1 MTENISA
8 EQTPIRVGVVGLGRS
23 GYSIHLKTVARFPQW
38 FRTVAVSDGDAERL
52 RATAAEF
59 GCRACATPE
68 ELFADP
74 TVEVVVIA
82 TTNRTHA
89 ELGIAALTAGKHL
102 VAEKP
107 LALTTAEVDTMIAAA
122 QANGLIL
129 APFYNLRFDD
139 SFNLV
144 KDILTSGKLGDILQI
159 RIAGHS
165 YNRRWDW
172 QTLRSY
178 GGGQLYNLGS
188 HLIDLAMALLEACG
202 GDANDLELFSDLR
215 HAISSGDAEDH
226 ARLTFRSRSQPRTP
240 LVDVE
245 LTSAC
250 AFPQDRYLVMG
261 TLGGLHGTTERI
273 EWKWLEPSELSER
286 ALQETPT
293 ADRSYNREELPW
305 HSETRDCD
313 SRPAYT
319 QDRFYRNLY
328 DVLRNGEEL
337 VVTPESIRRRLIIV
351 ERALNLD
358 QL

>member
-1 MTENISA
+1 MNDNAAREKA
-8 EQTPIRVGVVGLGRS
+8 PIRVGVVGLGRS

-38 FRTVAVSDGDAERL
+38 FQTVAVSDGDAERL
-52 RATAAEF
+52 RITAAEF
-59 GCRACATPE
+59 GCRACRTPE

-74 TVEVVVIA
+74 NVEVVVIA
-82 TTNRTHA
+82 TPNRTHA
-89 ELGIAALTAGKHL
+89 EMGIAALTAGKHL

-107 LALTTAEVDTMIAAA
+107 LALATAEVDAMMAAA
-122 QANGLIL
+122 QAKGLVL

-139 SFNLV
+139 SFNRV
-144 KDILTSGKLGDILQI
+144 RDILTSGKLGDILQI

-202 GDANDLELFSDLR
+202 GDTDDLELFSDLR

-226 ARLTFRSRSQPRTP
+226 ARLTFRSRSQPNAP

-261 TLGGLHGTTERI
+261 TRGGLHGTPERV

-286 ALQETPT
+286 TLQETPT

-305 HSETRDCD
+305 HVEMRDCD

-319 QDRFYRNLY
+319 HDRFYQNLY
-328 DVLRNGEEL
+328 GVLRNGEEL
-337 VVTPESIRRRLIIV
+337 VVTPESIRRRLVVV
-351 ERALNLD
+351 EHA
-358 QL
+358 QQTG